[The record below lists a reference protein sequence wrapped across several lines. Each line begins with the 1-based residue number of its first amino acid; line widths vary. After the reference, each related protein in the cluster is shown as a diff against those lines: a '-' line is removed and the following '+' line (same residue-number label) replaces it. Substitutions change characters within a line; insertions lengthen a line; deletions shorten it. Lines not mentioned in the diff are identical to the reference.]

1 MNSFLTLR
9 ETRTLYFLVQCSCQ
23 VFLAKNLLLISIT
36 AVRGGYEKN
45 SLMRLPENSSYTRL
59 TFFKFYAHNR
69 YMLPHAYVEAAL
81 ARHAAPCL
89 AGIKPANLVSFPS
102 ADIQWCDT
110 YNAILNEQGI
120 YFTPLCV
127 CENRTQI
134 LVYRKDL
141 LACLCFHPQVV
152 AALQYF
158 GYRPES
164 GLDAIIMR
172 LKERMAVLTGVR
184 NRHCRDSFPHEIGLF
199 LGYPADDVMQYVKT
213 GGRNCLFCGYW
224 KVYSNPEQ
232 ALQVFHQYTECKER
246 FALQIKSGM
255 TIFEIVCVA

>member
-1 MNSFLTLR
+1 MH
-9 ETRTLYFLVQCSCQ
+9 
-23 VFLAKNLLLISIT
+23 
-36 AVRGGYEKN
+36 
-45 SLMRLPENSSYTRL
+45 LPENSSYSRL

-69 YMLPHAYVEAAL
+69 NMLPHAYVEAAL

-102 ADIQWCDT
+102 TDIQWCDT
-110 YNAILNEQGI
+110 YNEMLNEQGI

-127 CENRTQI
+127 CENRTQV

-141 LACLCFHPQVV
+141 LTCLCFQPQVAV
-152 AALQYF
+152 ALRYF
-158 GYRPES
+158 GYLPER
-164 GLDAIIMR
+164 GLDATIMR
-172 LKERMAVLTGVR
+172 LKERMSDFIGTRSREQGK
-184 NRHCRDSFPHEIGLF
+184 SFPHEIGLF

-213 GGRNCLFCGYW
+213 GGQNCLFCGYW
-224 KVYSNPEQ
+224 KVYSNPQQ

>member
-1 MNSFLTLR
+1 MR
-9 ETRTLYFLVQCSCQ
+9 ELIFSRLLHFKEYF
-23 VFLAKNLLLISIT
+23 
-36 AVRGGYEKN
+36 
-45 SLMRLPENSSYTRL
+45 SYSWL

-69 YMLPHAYVEAAL
+69 NMLPHAYVEAAL

-110 YNAILNEQGI
+110 YNAMLNDQGI
-120 YFTPLCV
+120 YFIPICV
-127 CENRTQI
+127 CEDRAQV

-141 LACLCFHPQVV
+141 LAHFCCQPKVF
-152 AALQYF
+152 AALQSF
-158 GYRPES
+158 GYQPES
-164 GLDAIIMR
+164 GLEAIIIR
-172 LKERMAVLTGVR
+172 LKERMFVLTGAH
-184 NRHCRDSFPHEIGLF
+184 NKQCRERFPHEIGLF

>member
-1 MNSFLTLR
+1 
-9 ETRTLYFLVQCSCQ
+9 
-23 VFLAKNLLLISIT
+23 
-36 AVRGGYEKN
+36 
-45 SLMRLPENSSYTRL
+45 
-59 TFFKFYAHNR
+59 
-69 YMLPHAYVEAAL
+69 MLPHAYVEAAL

-102 ADIQWCDT
+102 ADIEWCRI
-110 YNAILNEQGI
+110 YNQRLNGQGI
-120 YFTPLCV
+120 YFMPLCV
-127 CENRTQI
+127 CEDRAQI

-141 LACLCFHPQVV
+141 LARFCFQPQVA
-152 AALQYF
+152 AALQSF
-158 GYRPES
+158 GYQPEN

-172 LKERMAVLTGVR
+172 LKERMSVLIGTR

-199 LGYPADDVMQYVKT
+199 LGYPAEDVMQYVKT
-213 GGRNCLFCGYW
+213 GGQNCLLCGYW

-232 ALQVFHQYTECKER
+232 ALQVFHRYTECKER